1 LHESHI
7 SMNPQTSLI
16 HDLSKPSALPD
27 QTNRVTAVQTHISI
41 VFLADD
47 YVYKVK
53 KPVNFGFLDF
63 STLEK
68 RHHYCQKEVELNRR
82 FSKGLYLGVLPVTYD
97 GSHYSLREMG
107 GEAVDYAVKMR
118 RIPDERLMKSL
129 FERGGLSREHLNR
142 VAKVLAAFHV
152 RAPGSPEI
160 ARFGE
165 PDRFR
170 VNTDENFEQVE
181 SFVGRTVSRGAFEHL
196 RRWTDGFYASN
207 KDLFRE
213 RIRAGKVRDC
223 HGDLHMEHVA
233 IGDEIDLFDC
243 IEFNDRF
250 RYSDT
255 LADVAFLL
263 MDLEFHGGGEL
274 SVWFLEDYK
283 RHAHES
289 NVEAL
294 LTFYKTYRAFV
305 RGKVTGFELEDPR
318 IDPKRKNEAME
329 RARRYFE
336 LARSYT
342 E

>member
-1 LHESHI
+1 
-7 SMNPQTSLI
+7 M
-16 HDLSKPSALPD
+16 PSALPD
-27 QTNRVTAVQTHISI
+27 HTKRVVSVQTHISI
-41 VFLADD
+41 VFLADR

-53 KPVNFGFLDF
+53 KPANFGFLDF
-63 STLEK
+63 STLER

-82 FSKGLYLGVLPVTYD
+82 FSEDLYLDVLAVTYD
-97 GSHYSLREMG
+97 GSHYSLSGRG
-107 GEAVDYAVKMR
+107 GEVVDYAVKMR

-129 FERGGLSREHLNR
+129 FERGVLSREELDR
-142 VAKVLAAFHV
+142 VAEVLAAFHEK
-152 RAPGSPEI
+152 APGSPEI
-160 ARFGE
+160 DRFGE
-165 PDRFR
+165 PDRFK

-181 SFVGRTVSRGAFEHL
+181 PYVGRTVSREVFEHL
-196 RRWTDGFYASN
+196 RRWTDGFYVSN
-207 KDLFRE
+207 RDLFQE

-233 IGDEIDLFDC
+233 IGDKIDLFDC

-274 SVWFLEDYK
+274 SAWFLESYK
-283 RHAHES
+283 RYAHES

-305 RGKVTGFELEDPR
+305 RGKVTGFQLEDPR
-318 IDPKRKNEAME
+318 IDLEKKNMATETARK
-329 RARRYFE
+329 YFQ

>member
-1 LHESHI
+1 
-7 SMNPQTSLI
+7 MNPQAALI
-16 HDLSKPSALPD
+16 HDLSRPSALPD
-27 QTNRVTAVQTHISI
+27 ETRRVAAVQTHISI
-41 VFLADD
+41 VFLGDH

-63 STLEK
+63 STLER

-82 FSKGLYLGVLPVTYD
+82 LSKGLYLGVLPVTYD
-97 GSHYSLREMG
+97 GSHYSLREME
-107 GEAVDYAVKMR
+107 GEVVDYAVKMR

-129 FERGGLSREHLNR
+129 FERGALSREDLNR
-142 VAKVLAAFHV
+142 VAKVLAAFHA

-160 ARFGE
+160 DRFGE
-165 PDRFR
+165 PDRFK

-181 SFVGRTVSRGAFEHL
+181 PFVGRTLSREAFEHL
-196 RRWTDGFYASN
+196 RRWTDDFYASN
-207 KDLFRE
+207 KELFLE

-223 HGDLHMEHVA
+223 HGDLHMEHVV

-274 SVWFLEDYK
+274 SVRFLEDYK
-283 RHAHES
+283 RHARES

-305 RGKVTGFELEDPR
+305 RGKVTGFQLDDPR
-318 IDPKRKNEAME
+318 IDPKKKNEAME
-329 RARRYFE
+329 KARKYFE

>member
-1 LHESHI
+1 
-7 SMNPQTSLI
+7 MNPQASLI

-27 QTNRVTAVQTHISI
+27 QTNRVATVQTHISI
-41 VFLADD
+41 VFLGDR

-68 RHHYCQKEVELNRR
+68 RRYYCQKEVELNRR
-82 FSKGLYLGVLPVTYD
+82 LSKDLYLGVLPVTYD

-107 GEAVDYAVKMR
+107 GDVADYAVKMR

-129 FERGGLSREHLNR
+129 FERGVLSREDLNR
-142 VAKVLAAFHV
+142 VAKVLAAFYAG
-152 RAPGSPEI
+152 APGSPEI
-160 ARFGE
+160 ERFGE
-165 PDRFR
+165 PDRFK
-170 VNTDENFEQVE
+170 VNTDENFEQVAP
-181 SFVGRTVSRGAFEHL
+181 FVGRTLSRQDFEHL
-196 RRWTDGFYASN
+196 RRWTDEFYASN
-207 KDLFRE
+207 KDLFLE
-213 RIRAGKVRDC
+213 RIRAGKVLDC

-233 IGDEIDLFDC
+233 IGGEIDLFDC

-263 MDLEFHGGGEL
+263 MDLEFHGGSDL
-274 SVWFLEDYK
+274 SGQFLEDYK

-305 RGKVTGFELEDPR
+305 RGKVTGFQLDDPR
-318 IDPKRKNEAME
+318 IDSKKKKEALDKARK
-329 RARRYFE
+329 YFE